1 MRIGAAKYRRGS
13 VAGVRRSFALLL
25 VAALSFAA
33 AGCGGSSNKPGAG
46 GTTSTS
52 GNICGKANLT
62 LVNPGQLTVG
72 TDNPA
77 YPPWFGG
84 KEKSPWKVSD
94 PRSGQGF
101 ESAVAYAVAGKLGF
115 TKNQGPWGVVPFNTS
130 VAPGPKTFHFHI
142 N

>member
-1 MRIGAAKYRRGS
+1 MRIRAAKYPRGS
-13 VAGVRRSFALLL
+13 VARVRRSFALFL

-33 AGCGGSSNKPGAG
+33 AGCGGSGNKPSAG

-84 KEKSPWKVSD
+84 EEESPGKVSD
-94 PRSGQGF
+94 PRSR
-101 ESAVAYAVAGKLGF
+101 
-115 TKNQGPWGVVPFNTS
+115 PGVE
-130 VAPGPKTFHFHI
+130 G
-142 N
+142 